1 VHRLG
6 RSKKNLDRS
15 VSTARRTFHQI
26 LTRALRR
33 SPTTRANGCNGSGS
47 GVRRQ
52 ARPSLSFNSMPWPLP
67 CLRTVHGQ
75 FTLLTVQGVF
85 GPCKLAANRAN
96 ATAPTTGEINL
107 VEKIVID
114 ARQRA
119 TLVDGDR
126 SVNCLTLLEAV
137 VVRDNLPGSR
147 KRAAKISCGG
157 RVFTASEIDRLH
169 FSKTV

>member
-1 VHRLG
+1 
-6 RSKKNLDRS
+6 
-15 VSTARRTFHQI
+15 
-26 LTRALRR
+26 
-33 SPTTRANGCNGSGS
+33 
-47 GVRRQ
+47 
-52 ARPSLSFNSMPWPLP
+52 MPWPLP

-75 FTLLTVQGVF
+75 FTLLTVRAVF
-85 GPCKLAANRAN
+85 NPCKLAANRAN
-96 ATAPTTGEINL
+96 ASAPTIGEISL

-114 ARQRA
+114 ARQHA